1 MGQSSEVMK
10 CGAEK
15 VQLPSTLRE
24 EEQEKAYEEDDLDS
38 ESLNP

>member
-1 MGQSSEVMK
+1 MK

-15 VQLPSTLRE
+15 VQPPSTLRE
-24 EEQEKAYEEDDLDS
+24 EKQKKAGKEDDLDS